1 MTLSEMRKLEDE
13 NDLLFTINFIKDD
26 NDEIKSIETSIIDTK
41 TNLVVSIS
49 DSKFPLSVE
58 EKILM
63 IKKYIRNKKLK
74 ELGI

>member
-1 MTLSEMRKLEDE
+1 MRKLEDE
-13 NDLLFTINFIKDD
+13 NDLLFTINFINDD
-26 NDEIKSIETSIIDTK
+26 NGEIESIETSILDTK
-41 TNLVVSIS
+41 TNLVVAIS

-63 IKKYIRNKKLK
+63 IKKCIRNKKLK

>member
-1 MTLSEMRKLEDE
+1 MTISEMKKLEDE
-13 NDLLFTINFIKDD
+13 NDLFIINIIKDD
-26 NDEIKSIETSIIDTK
+26 EIKNIETSIIDTK

-49 DSKFPLSVE
+49 DSEFPLSVE